1 MEQYSELRFPGRKLI
16 HDTMN
21 GDYVNC
27 PLVHKTSTPTFQRR
41 TEEQNKP
48 LLSLFPC
55 EGISFLDKQ
64 RLDGERLENILNNAL
79 TEKRDT

>member
-1 MEQYSELRFPGRKLI
+1 M
-16 HDTMN
+16 
-21 GDYVNC
+21 
-27 PLVHKTSTPTFQRR
+27 FQGR

-55 EGISFLDKQ
+55 EWISFLDKQ
-64 RLDGERLENILNNAL
+64 KLDGERSENRLNNAQ

>member
-1 MEQYSELRFPGRKLI
+1 M
-16 HDTMN
+16 
-21 GDYVNC
+21 
-27 PLVHKTSTPTFQRR
+27 FQRR

-55 EGISFLDKQ
+55 EWISFLDKQ
-64 RLDGERLENILNNAL
+64 KLDGERSENRLNNAL